1 VAIGRGFRD
10 QIERDHAAGAGPVL
24 DDDPVARDCRDDL
37 ETKTGL
43 GAVLLMAAALTHAQ
57 SFNLVTRETLLRGN
71 LSRVKVVP
79 LAKRV

>member
-1 VAIGRGFRD
+1 
-10 QIERDHAAGAGPVL
+10 
-24 DDDPVARDCRDDL
+24 
-37 ETKTGL
+37 
-43 GAVLLMAAALTHAQ
+43 LLMAAALTHAQ